1 MLVIKTTLSYLALT
15 LTYLPSWC
23 EGTSAYIYYSNAACI
38 DSNTISGDFQL
49 AYDDSSFEGFGYSVE
64 DYEGECM
71 YFDGGSLELSDYSY
85 GYSSIL
91 DGYCVT
97 CDGVAACSGDGTCDD
112 VSTVNG
118 SNLYSMSQE
127 QSSNSYQ
134 KTEVQPN
141 AFKAAQDL
149 NESILLKVSQ
159 NGSGSTI
166 TYSILGVFIG
176 MCTWFILVAGLEAH
190 RQRRVRRQNSDLS
203 ESLAT
208 QV

>member
-1 MLVIKTTLSYLALT
+1 MLVIKKTLSYLALT
-15 LTYLPSWC
+15 LAYLPSWC

-97 CDGVAACSGDGTCDD
+97 CDGVAACSGDGTCDG
-112 VSTVNG
+112 VSTVNT

-141 AFKAAQDL
+141 ALKAAEDL
-149 NESILLKVSQ
+149 NNSVSQ
-159 NGSGSTI
+159 IMSKNQSIPTI
-166 TYSILGVFIG
+166 TYSLLGAFIG
-176 MCTWFILVAGLEAH
+176 MCTWFALVAGLKAH
-190 RQRRVRRQNSDLS
+190 RLRRVRGQNSDLS
-203 ESLAT
+203 ESLAS